1 MTMPRERHDHDVFS
15 SAGSQM
21 AIISVAVVAMLMSSD
36 TRALEAVALDRLF

>member
-21 AIISVAVVAMLMSSD
+21 AIISVAVVAMLIIVWLCLV
-36 TRALEAVALDRLF
+36 TREH